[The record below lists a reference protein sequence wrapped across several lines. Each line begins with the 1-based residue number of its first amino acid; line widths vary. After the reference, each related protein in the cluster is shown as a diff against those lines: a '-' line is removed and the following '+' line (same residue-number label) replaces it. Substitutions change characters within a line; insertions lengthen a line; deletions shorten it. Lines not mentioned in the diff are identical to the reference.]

1 MLKPNM
7 ADLFKQAQKLQE
19 DLARAQDAIGEMT
32 AEGSAGGG
40 IVTVTVT
47 GKQQIRSVKIDPEV
61 FESKDVEM
69 LEDLVLAAANQALEK
84 SQEMAK
90 EELQKVGGGV
100 LGGMM
105 PGGMKL
111 PGLGL

>member
-1 MLKPNM
+1 MSKPNM
-7 ADLFKQAQKLQE
+7 ADMFKQVQKLQDE
-19 DLARAQDAIGEMT
+19 LARTQEALAEMT

-47 GKQQIRSVKIDPEV
+47 GKQQIRTVKIDPEV

-69 LEDLVLAAANQALEK
+69 LEDLITAATNQALEK

-90 EELQKVGGGV
+90 EELQKVGGG
-100 LGGMM
+100 LLAGLPSGL
-105 PGGMKL
+105 KI
-111 PGLGL
+111 PGLGF

>member
-19 DLARAQDAIGEMT
+19 DLAKAQDAIGEMT